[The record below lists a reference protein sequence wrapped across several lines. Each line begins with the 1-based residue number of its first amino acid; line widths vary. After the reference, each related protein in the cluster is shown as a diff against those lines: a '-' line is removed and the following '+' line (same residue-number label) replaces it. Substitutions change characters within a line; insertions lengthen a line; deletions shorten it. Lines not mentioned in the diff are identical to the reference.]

1 MKQKREGL
9 CGKYRAW
16 PTWQQSAGI
25 APALVMWELVSLSE
39 CQPIRV
45 EYCGLNFTL
54 GRNTT
59 LYHRVPYEALVRPA
73 RGTDP
78 VKGGKT

>member
-45 EYCGLNFTL
+45 EYCGLECAI
-54 GRNTT
+54 GRNITM
-59 LYHRVPYEALVRPA
+59 YHRVAMRLSSSLLVDRPCL
-73 RGTDP
+73 GE
-78 VKGGKT
+78 